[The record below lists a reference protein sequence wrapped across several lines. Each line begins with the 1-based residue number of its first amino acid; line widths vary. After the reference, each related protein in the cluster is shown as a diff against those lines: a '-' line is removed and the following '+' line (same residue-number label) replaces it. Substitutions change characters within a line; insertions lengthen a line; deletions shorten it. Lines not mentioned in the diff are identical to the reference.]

1 MILYLAADTND
12 DDEHNVILFLWMTN
26 QWMSEN
32 LFFQNFSPC
41 FGKKFLDL
49 KESVYLLNSFNQSNI
64 TELKKKLYIST
75 FKLGIF
81 KRKKTF

>member
-1 MILYLAADTND
+1 M
-12 DDEHNVILFLWMTN
+12 FW
-26 QWMSEN
+26 
-32 LFFQNFSPC
+32 
-41 FGKKFLDL
+41 KKVSDL

-81 KRKKTF
+81 KRKKDFLKWNRLHFLEQKINVDFLIIRFVF